1 LVASG
6 FVLFRQ
12 LIDEDLGC
20 ASYLVGDEAAGVAV
34 AVDPPYAIE
43 PLLAA
48 ADAAGVRIV
57 RVLETHT
64 HADHLSGH
72 GRLALEHG
80 VPTSIHALA
89 GPEYPFEPLEDGA
102 AIRVGSVELRV
113 VHTPGHR
120 PEHCSFLV
128 SGVAGGGSAGA
139 EAGAGVGSTEP
150 PKSAGGG
157 SAGAEAGAGVGSTEP
172 PKSAG
177 GGSAGAEAG
186 AGVGSTEPPKSAGGG
201 SAGAEAGAAELVLT
215 GDSLFVGDA
224 ARPDLAVG
232 AAEGAEGLFH
242 SLRRLAEL
250 PDPVS
255 VYPGHVAGSLCG
267 RAMSAQPSSTIGAE
281 RRSNPMLAIGELGRF
296 VAESASVTAPRPPT
310 VERCVALNRG
320 PFVGA
325 APPLPR
331 VAVPGGVVV
340 LDVRD
345 AHAFA
350 AGHLPRALS
359 VPVAGS
365 SFATKAAFVLPGGP
379 VLLHADS
386 PEQAE
391 LAARRLRA
399 IGLLDEPAGYL
410 VDPAGA
416 TETLEPVAVS
426 ELDDLGATIVDVRE
440 PAEFAEGS
448 IPGAVNIPY
457 REAAAARLEGPV
469 VTVCESGARAA
480 VAASVLV
487 RNGVDARAVI
497 DGGVTGY
504 RRRSAG

>member
-128 SGVAGGGSAGA
+128 SGV
-139 EAGAGVGSTEP
+139 
-150 PKSAGGG
+150 
-157 SAGAEAGAGVGSTEP
+157 
-172 PKSAG
+172 AG